1 MDTKIFQ
8 STVFG
13 NDFNDDDTDDETAI
27 VIAEDD
33 DYGRNA
39 VIEFI

>member
-13 NDFNDDDTDDETAI
+13 NDFNDDDTDDETAV
-27 VIAEDD
+27 VIDEDD
-33 DYGRNA
+33 DYRRNA
-39 VIEFI
+39 EFI